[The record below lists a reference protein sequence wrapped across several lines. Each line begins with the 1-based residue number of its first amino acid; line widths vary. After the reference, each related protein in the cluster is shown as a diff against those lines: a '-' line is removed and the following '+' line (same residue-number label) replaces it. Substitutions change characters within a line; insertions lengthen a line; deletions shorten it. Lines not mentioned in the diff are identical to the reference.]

1 MPPEVPKFIDHFQDE
16 METFSMVDNV
26 FGDVPMLLGGD
37 ELEISIDSFEDFV
50 AVPRFEEV
58 SYDVDQGLYLVRL
71 LLACAEAVGY
81 VQLANL
87 ILGQIWAS
95 VNPWGDSLQRL
106 CYCFATGLKSRLS
119 LFHTVNANGT
129 FTNRGM
135 VVSFIATG
143 EKMEAFQL
151 LYQTT
156 PHIAFAAKGK
166 DSLHVIDLGMDQT
179 LQWPSFIR
187 SLDLINEQNLLELE
201 ASMNALVEDASSLGV
216 SLEFN
221 MISESITPSLLTREN
236 LNLRE
241 GEALFVNSIMHLHNF
256 AKESRGYFKAVLQAI
271 KKLNPTL
278 LTVVEQDANHNG
290 PFFFLGDFLNLFTTI
305 LPFLIPLRLRHEKAD
320 QWRRQLGRTGFQVVG
335 LKCMSQAGMMLS
347 VYGCEGYILASEN
360 GSPPWLERKAYHAGA
375 FMASAECFFFFCLML
390 G

>member
-1 MPPEVPKFIDHFQDE
+1 MIASLMWIKKTKMIIIDAPEVPKFIDQFQDE

-50 AVPRFEEV
+50 AVPRFEE
-58 SYDVDQGLYLVRL
+58 GHG
-71 LLACAEAVGY
+71 C
-81 VQLANL
+81 L
-87 ILGQIWAS
+87 IHRYGGE
-95 VNPWGDSLQRL
+95 NGSLSTPL
-106 CYCFATGLKSRLS
+106 PNNSSHCFW
-119 LFHTVNANGT
+119 FHGCK
-129 FTNRGM
+129 RM
-135 VVSFIATG
+135 C
-143 EKMEAFQL
+143 Q
-151 LYQTT
+151 
-156 PHIAFAAKGK
+156 AAKGK

-187 SLDLINEQNLLELE
+187 SLASTPEGHLESESQDLINEQNLLELE

-305 LPFLIPLRLRHEKAD
+305 LPFLIPLRLV
-320 QWRRQLGRTGFQVVG
+320 FQEI
-335 LKCMSQAGMMLS
+335 AGK
-347 VYGCEGYILASEN
+347 G
-360 GSPPWLERKAYHAGA
+360 
-375 FMASAECFFFFCLML
+375 
-390 G
+390 